1 MCPRR
6 IRGRPSR
13 RNSRAAARPGR
24 HTPAMGAEITR
35 VNPEQLHDTP
45 GYHHVTVVEPARMA
59 YLAGQC
65 PLDRSG
71 TVVGL
76 GDVVAQVD
84 RVAANA
90 LTALAAAGAT
100 PDRVVRSVIYVVT
113 DDNAVLAQVWRR
125 FTGSVIGPAFTSAR
139 TLLRVAPLGVTGQL
153 LALGPPPPL
162 PG

>member
-1 MCPRR
+1 
-6 IRGRPSR
+6 
-13 RNSRAAARPGR
+13 
-24 HTPAMGAEITR
+24 MGAEITR

-45 GYHHVTVVEPARMA
+45 GSHHVTVVEPARVA

-125 FTGSVIGPAFTSAR
+125 FTGSGIGPAFTSAS
-139 TLLRVAPLGVTGQL
+139 TPLGVARPGVTRPL
-153 LALGPPPPL
+153 LPLDPTPPPPGL
-162 PG
+162 STAAPSTSRSPPLS

>member
-1 MCPRR
+1 
-6 IRGRPSR
+6 
-13 RNSRAAARPGR
+13 
-24 HTPAMGAEITR
+24 MGAEITR

-100 PDRVVRSVIYVVT
+100 PDRVVRPVIYVVT

-125 FTGSVIGPAFTSAR
+125 FTGSGIGAALTTAR
-139 TLLRVAPLGVTGQL
+139 TLLRGARPGVPRPLLQP
-153 LALGPPPPL
+153 GPPAPL

>member
-45 GYHHVTVVEPARMA
+45 GSHHVTVVEPARMA

-76 GDVVAQVD
+76 GDVVAQD
-84 RVAANA
+84 DGVAAIA
-90 LTALAAAGAT
+90 LTGLAAAGAT

-125 FTGSVIGPAFTSAR
+125 FTGSVIGPAFTSAS
-139 TLLRVAPLGVTGQL
+139 TLLGVARRGFTGQL
-153 LALGPPPPL
+153 VELDLTAALP
-162 PG
+162 